1 MARETVLKRGLPK
14 KQWMGRLVSALFACV
29 LVSAPLT
36 DAFAK
41 SLEVNTIQADI
52 ERAREIADANL
63 SPAATRFLL
72 TAQLAQAEEDMN
84 DPLEGFNRGVFSFN
98 EGFYNVVMRPVSSA
112 YNFLPSNIR
121 MMIGSFLANL
131 SAPLIFINDVLQ
143 GEMER
148 ALTTAGR
155 FMINSSFGFAGVAD
169 VASSMGFAEHN
180 EDFGQTLAVWGVGEG
195 FYLVL
200 PVLGPS
206 SPRDGI
212 GRFIIDPWIDPVN
225 YRLDE
230 TGNDEWIYARFG
242 LSAVEKFAAV
252 KDELDQIKKTSI
264 DYYAAVRS
272 LYRQKRKAEIS
283 NGDEMDLPPIPDFE
297 FGDFPDGF
305 DQPEPALGGNDAPVT
320 KEDQLSLRKFNRESE
335 ERILEN
341 PFEPQFVPAV
351 SAREIADRNDA
362 LRPAPRKPAEFD
374 WTTAATANDG
384 DTLVAELSWEAVTY
398 RSEPR

>member
-1 MARETVLKRGLPK
+1 MAKTVLKRGLLK
-14 KQWMGRLVSALFACV
+14 KHWMDRLAPALFVCA
-29 LVSAPLT
+29 LVSAPVGE
-36 DAFAK
+36 AFAK
-41 SLEVNTIQADI
+41 PGTGDPVRADF
-52 ERAREIADANL
+52 ERTLEIAEADL
-63 SPAATRFLL
+63 SPAAQQFLL
-72 TAQLAQAEEDMN
+72 TAQLAQAEEDLN
-84 DPLEGFNRGVFSFN
+84 DPIEGFNRGVFSFN

-131 SAPLIFINDVLQ
+131 SGPLIFINDVLQ

-155 FMINSSFGFAGVAD
+155 FVINSSFGFAGVAD
-169 VASSMGFAEHN
+169 VATSMGLEEHD

-200 PVLGPS
+200 PILGPS

-212 GRFIIDPWIDPVN
+212 GRFIVDPWMDPVN

-230 TGNDEWIYARFG
+230 TGNDEWIYARMG
-242 LSAVEKFAAV
+242 LSAVEEFAAV

-272 LYRQKRKAEIS
+272 LYRQKRKTEIS
-283 NGDEMDLPPIPDFE
+283 NGEEMDLPPIPDFE
-297 FGDFPDGF
+297 FGDDGF
-305 DQPEPALGGNDAPVT
+305 DEPEPTLGGNDNPVS
-320 KEDQLSLRKFNRESE
+320 ESDQLSLREFYRESE
-335 ERILEN
+335 DRIIEN
-341 PFEPQFVPAV
+341 PFESQFVPAL

-362 LRPAPRKPAEFD
+362 FRPAPRKPAEFD
-374 WTTAATANDG
+374 WITVATANDG
-384 DTLVAELSWEAVTY
+384 NTLIAELSWDAIAS
-398 RSEPR
+398 RSASR